1 MTLQDLEALDR
12 EMLLPAEVAAV
23 LGCDQFNFTLQARAD
38 AGKLGFPVCIIGKR
52 VRTPRRAF
60 INWLKNGGTKDED
73 ERGDQGTAK
82 AAGL

>member
-1 MTLQDLEALDR
+1 MTLQDLEAMDR

-60 INWLKNGGTKDED
+60 INWLKNGGTKDGT
-73 ERGDQGTAK
+73 ERGDQGAAK
-82 AAGL
+82 AAGA

>member
-1 MTLQDLEALDR
+1 MTLQDLEAMDR
-12 EMLLPAEVAAV
+12 EMLLPAEVASV

-60 INWLKNGGTKDED
+60 INWLKNGGTKDD
-73 ERGDQGTAK
+73 AERGDQGAAK
-82 AAGL
+82 AAGA